1 MRALSDGIAGCGK
14 SASPVWRGGR
24 GKSMPRPYPISPS
37 DRTVLPGVAPSRCR
51 GASGVETRTGFTWGC
66 RAGCPRG

>member
-24 GKSMPRPYPISPS
+24 GKSMPRPYPIRRLR
-37 DRTVLPGVAPSRCR
+37 RTEDDARYSNPAV
-51 GASGVETRTGFTWGC
+51 SGNPHIRLKLWT
-66 RAGCPRG
+66 A